1 MARILIVDDALFIRN
16 ILKEIA
22 LREGFEVAGE
32 AENGREAVDK
42 YRQLRPD
49 VVTMDIVMPDV
60 GGIDGGITA
69 LREILKLDPKARVIM
84 VSAIGQHTFVTEAIK
99 EGAKDFIVKP
109 FQQKKVVDALR
120 KISEDSAE

>member
-22 LREGFEVAGE
+22 IREGFEVAGE

-42 YRQLRPD
+42 YMELRPD
-49 VVTMDIVMPDV
+49 IVTMDIVMPDV
-60 GGIDGGITA
+60 GGVDGGITA
-69 LREILKLDPKARVIM
+69 LREILKFDAKAKVIM

-120 KISEDSAE
+120 KIADETGE

>member
-22 LREGFEVAGE
+22 IREGFEIAGE

-42 YRQLRPD
+42 YQELRPD

-69 LREILKLDPKARVIM
+69 LREILKFDPAAKVIM

-120 KISEDSAE
+120 KIVEEPAV